1 MSDIQHLYNH
11 ISQFEPLMPDE
22 TGELEDIAYTLTQ
35 RSANLAN
42 ELPQATLQ
50 GVRELLRITNSY
62 YSNLIEGN
70 NTHPIDVE
78 RAMREDYSNE
88 PAKRD
93 RQTESVIHIGVQKKL
108 ENRLNADPE
117 TNVTSAEFFCWIH
130 RELYEQMPESLR
142 VVADDQGKSEWVSA
156 GEFRTRQVAVGK
168 HLPPVASSIPAF
180 LARFSEVYDSVKLH
194 GTKKLVALAAAH
206 HRLMWV
212 HPFLDGNGRVA
223 RLFTDAFFHR
233 VGLSGYGL
241 WNVSRGLA
249 RRNADYKRFLDA
261 ADFHREGDLD
271 GRGNLSNRTLTAFCR
286 FFLEICLDQAEYM
299 GSVLSLSDLLPRIE
313 NYVSRRAE
321 GAILDEKGRKASP
334 LHPRAG
340 LVLREAAIR
349 GELPRG
355 MIAEL
360 IEMRTRT
367 SRNVLKALLDEG
379 LLVASTDW
387 HRSTVRL
394 GFPPHAAGYWFP
406 NLFPA
411 SPSD

>member
-1 MSDIQHLYNH
+1 MPEIQHIYNH
-11 ISQFEPLMPDE
+11 ISQFEPLMPND
-22 TGELEDIAYTLTQ
+22 TGELEDIAYELTQ

-42 ELPQATLQ
+42 ELPQATLH

-62 YSNLIEGN
+62 YSNLIEGH

-78 RAMREDYSNE
+78 RAMRSDYSNE

-93 RQTESVIHIGVQKKL
+93 RQTESVIHIDVQKKI
-108 ENRLNADPE
+108 EERIKADGETDVTDPE
-117 TNVTSAEFFCWIH
+117 FLNWIH
-130 RELYEQMPESLR
+130 SEFYDQLPESLR
-142 VVADDQGKSEWVSA
+142 WVEGERETREWVEA
-156 GEFRTRQVAVGK
+156 GKFRTRQVAVGK
-168 HLPPVASSIPAF
+168 HLPPVHTSITAF
-180 LARFSEVYDSVKLH
+180 LARFSEVYDPAKLH
-194 GTKKLVALAAAH
+194 GMKKFVALAAAH

-233 VGLSGYGL
+233 IGLSGYGL

-261 ADFHREGDLD
+261 ADFPRQGDLD
-271 GRGNLSNRTLTAFCR
+271 GRGNLSDMTLTAFCK

-299 GSVLSLSDLLPRIE
+299 ASVLSLNEFLPRLE
-313 NYVSRRAE
+313 NYVSRRAD
-321 GAILDEKGRKASP
+321 GSVVDEKGRKAAP
-334 LHPRAG
+334 LHERTG
-340 LVLREAAIR
+340 VILREAAIR
-349 GELPRG
+349 GELSRG
-355 MIAEL
+355 MIVEL
-360 IEMRTRT
+360 VGMKTR
-367 SRNVLKALLDEG
+367 SARNVLKALLDEG

-411 SPSD
+411 PSV

>member
-1 MSDIQHLYNH
+1 MADRLHFYSDIT
-11 ISQFEPLMPDE
+11 QFEPLMPDQ
-22 TGELEDIAYTLTQ
+22 TGELEDIAYSLTQ
-35 RSANLAN
+35 RSASLAN

-50 GVRELLRITNSY
+50 GVKELLRITNSY

-78 RAMREDYSNE
+78 RAMREDYSKE

-93 RQTESVIHIGVQKKL
+93 RQTESIIHIGVQKML
-108 ENRLNADPE
+108 EDRINADPE
-117 TNVTSAEFFCWIH
+117 TDVTNVEFLRWIH
-130 RELYEQMPESLR
+130 RKFYEQMPESLR
-142 VVADDQGKSEWVSA
+142 WVQDDKEKREWVEA

-168 HLPPVASSIPAF
+168 HLPPVESSIHAF
-180 LARFSEVYDSVKLH
+180 LTRFSEGYDPSNLH
-194 GTKKLVALAAAH
+194 GMKKFVALAAAH
-206 HRLMWV
+206 HRLMWI

-223 RLFTDAFFHR
+223 RLFTDAFFQR
-233 VGLSGYGL
+233 ITLSGYGL

-249 RRNADYKRFLDA
+249 RRNADYKRFLDG
-261 ADFHREGDLD
+261 ADLHREGDLD
-271 GRGNLSNRTLTAFCR
+271 GRGNLSNRTLTDFCR

-299 GSVLSLSDLLPRIE
+299 GSVLSLNDLLPRIE

-321 GAILDEKGRKASP
+321 GAILDEKGRKAAA

-340 LVLREAAIR
+340 SILREAAIR
-349 GELPRG
+349 GELSRS
-355 MIAEL
+355 MIVEL
-360 IEMRTRT
+360 VEMSERT

-394 GFPPHAAGYWFP
+394 GFPPHAAEYWFP
-406 NLFPA
+406 NLFPS